1 VTPRV
6 AHAFGPRTR
15 QAATPDHPQTSTHHN
30 TTNMAAIDK
39 AIEDLESRDRVDN
52 HMYGEVA
59 VKYGCSRSAV
69 SRRWRGVSR
78 TKTASDQGKQVIPPQ
93 QELEL
98 VQYITDLHVNG
109 LAPTR
114 EMIQNF
120 GSEVAGRAVS
130 MSWVDRFLHRNHDH
144 LTVRWAP
151 PIDRVRQ
158 QADSIDKYDS
168 YFDILHQKIK
178 DYGIKKRLT
187 FNMDEKGFMIGVQ
200 SKSKRVF
207 SKVVWVKDG
216 AKAPI
221 QDGNREWITI
231 IPTICADGTTLFTSI
246 IYPSDG
252 FDLYDSW
259 VEDIP
264 PEDTSINLSS
274 TPTGWTNNK
283 LGLAWLKRFH
293 QATKTKAR
301 RSWRLLI
308 CDGHGSHMT
317 MEFLA
322 YAVQKR
328 ILIMVFP
335 SHSTHTLQPL
345 DVGLFGPL
353 SRYYSSELSWFQQQS
368 QGLLQVKKADF
379 YGFFKAAYA
388 SSFTQKN
395 IESAFEA
402 TGIWPMDRSVVT
414 TKFKYTTPPEQI
426 DKMGLSHL
434 SPANWER
441 VDRLLKEA
449 VKEGAAEVIRKLSG
463 PIHRAMVQT
472 KLLKLDNEGLL
483 TSLDIQNKRTRNGRR
498 LPFKGK
504 KKQPTDA
511 TLFSPRK
518 VQEAREIRRQKDDDK
533 LAEAKRVKD
542 NQGLN
547 KQKREVKEQRA
558 AEARAERDRNKRVKE
573 QEKAEEDARQQA
585 EKERKDREKALQTS
599 QTGKRKASRPLAKQ
613 KKRQKRVGGRGA
625 LSVAI
630 EAAPA
635 QPVRTSRGGRNIK
648 TPAKFR

>member
-1 VTPRV
+1 
-6 AHAFGPRTR
+6 
-15 QAATPDHPQTSTHHN
+15 
-30 TTNMAAIDK
+30 MAPIDK
-39 AIEDLESRDRVDN
+39 AIEDLESRDHVDC

-59 VKYGCSRSAV
+59 LKYGCSRSTV
-69 SRRWRGVSR
+69 SRRWRGVTRS
-78 TKTASDQGKQVIPPQ
+78 KTTGDQEKQVIPPQ

-151 PIDRVRQ
+151 PLDRARQ
-158 QADSIDKYDS
+158 QADSIEKYDS
-168 YFDILHQKIK
+168 YFDLLHDKMEEYEIEQ
-178 DYGIKKRLT
+178 RLT
-187 FNMDEKGFMIGVQ
+187 FNMDEKGFMLGVQ

-221 QDGNREWITI
+221 QDGNREWTTI

-246 IYPSDG
+246 IYPSEG

-264 PEDTSINLSS
+264 PEDTTINLSS

-293 QATKTKAR
+293 LATKEKAR

-322 YAVQKR
+322 YAVSKR
-328 ILIMVFP
+328 ILVMVFP

-353 SRYYSSELSWFQQQS
+353 QRAYSSELSWFQQRS
-368 QGLLQVKKADF
+368 QGLLDVKKADF
-379 YGFFKAAYA
+379 YGFFKTAYA
-388 SSFTQKN
+388 SSFTEKN
-395 IESAFEA
+395 IISSFGA

-426 DKMGLSHL
+426 DNMGPSHL
-434 SPANWER
+434 SPADWER
-441 VDRLLKEA
+441 VGRLVKGA
-449 VKEGAAEVIRKLSG
+449 VKEGTDQVVRKLTG
-463 PIHRAMVQT
+463 AIHRASVQN
-472 KLLKLDNEGLL
+472 KLLKLENEGLL
-483 TSLDIQNKRTRNGRR
+483 ASLDTQNKRTRNGRR

-504 KKQPTDA
+504 KKRPTDA

-518 VQEAREIRRQKDDDK
+518 VQEAREIQHRKDEDK
-533 LAEAKRVKD
+533 LANTKRIKD
-542 NQGLN
+542 NKELSQ
-547 KQKREVKEQRA
+547 QKKEVKERQA
-558 AEARAERDRNKRVKE
+558 AEARAERDRKKKVKE
-573 QEKAEEDARQQA
+573 QEQAEEAARKQG
-585 EKERKDREKALQTS
+585 EKEQKDLEKAIQTS
-599 QTGKRKASRPLAKQ
+599 QTGKRKASRPLPKQ
-613 KKRQKRVGGRGA
+613 QKRQKRVGGGVA
-625 LSVAI
+625 SSVAI
-630 EAAPA
+630 EAALA
-635 QPVRTSRGGRNIK
+635 QPARTSRGGRNIK